1 MPEYILSGC
10 LLCIM
15 MGAAGLTGNAELI
28 FPEAA
33 ALVCGAWLR
42 RVQPWNIDRGKMEFL
57 MILGAFAGIALSRWL
72 SGPLWVR
79 AAAGYVLVMLAFHFS
94 DSSMAPMVSAVI
106 LPVMLGTKDILYPV
120 TVTVII
126 LAVTGVQYLMVRCG
140 YRRENV
146 YSPQKE
152 REGHPAAMWGARLL
166 LVLPLTAA
174 ACFSG
179 HPFLAAPPLLVLY
192 TEYSDAAFPARRKPI
207 AVFIAFVC
215 AGAAGVWTRW
225 MLDRALASYG
235 MTRGV
240 GCGLLFALAGLTVYL
255 LLLVIW
261 NISGLWIPPMG
272 AAAYLPV
279 LLGPGRLTAYLISL
293 TAGAAVWLLIGHI
306 TPYLAGRLERR
317 QIINERRG

>member
-15 MGAAGLTGNAELI
+15 TGAAGLTGNAELI

-57 MILGAFAGIALSRWL
+57 MILGAFAGIALNRWL
-72 SGPLWVR
+72 PGPLWVR

-126 LAVTGVQYLMVRCG
+126 
-140 YRRENV
+140 
-146 YSPQKE
+146 
-152 REGHPAAMWGARLL
+152 
-166 LVLPLTAA
+166 
-174 ACFSG
+174 
-179 HPFLAAPPLLVLY
+179 LAAPPLLVLY

>member
-1 MPEYILSGC
+1 
-10 LLCIM
+10 
-15 MGAAGLTGNAELI
+15 
-28 FPEAA
+28 
-33 ALVCGAWLR
+33 
-42 RVQPWNIDRGKMEFL
+42 
-57 MILGAFAGIALSRWL
+57 MIN
-72 SGPLWVR
+72 P
-79 AAAGYVLVMLAFHFS
+79 
-94 DSSMAPMVSAVI
+94 
-106 LPVMLGTKDILYPV
+106 
-120 TVTVII
+120 
-126 LAVTGVQYLMVRCG
+126 
-140 YRRENV
+140 
-146 YSPQKE
+146 
-152 REGHPAAMWGARLL
+152 PAIW
-166 LVLPLTAA
+166 PA

-261 NISGLWIPPMG
+261 NISGLWIAPMG